1 MDPAIA
7 RLRRNNFLCRRRRNR
22 ALSHRDRQLPRQSRL
37 GCAHA
42 LGCAAADGRRAA
54 VRDFRS
60 DRRPRRGRSL
70 DRNGQRS
77 RRCGADAGAGA
88 RGDRCLR
95 RRASRRAAILQ
106 ARARPRRSGGAGAAR
121 TDAERTRMSEPEHFI
136 ARWSRRKRKAAED
149 AEAMKSSPAPD
160 AAAESA
166 HPIPDQH
173 EGSDAPRAR
182 SGASEPPEF
191 ASDPAKLPPIETITA
206 ATDIRP
212 FLAPGVP
219 PELTRAALR
228 RAWAADP
235 KIRDFVGLADYDWDF
250 NAPGAM
256 TGFGSLEMTD
266 ELRQQ
271 IARMVGRSLAND
283 ATDGPAQTSAE
294 VQGKPSSAATSTES
308 VVPAAEVSTQH
319 VQSDA
324 ETSQPEG
331 IGTRNESHN
340 STALPQRSKVDIAS
354 RNNPEN
360 SDNDQLIAKRP
371 HGRALPK

>member
-1 MDPAIA
+1 
-7 RLRRNNFLCRRRRNR
+7 
-22 ALSHRDRQLPRQSRL
+22 
-37 GCAHA
+37 
-42 LGCAAADGRRAA
+42 
-54 VRDFRS
+54 
-60 DRRPRRGRSL
+60 
-70 DRNGQRS
+70 
-77 RRCGADAGAGA
+77 
-88 RGDRCLR
+88 
-95 RRASRRAAILQ
+95 
-106 ARARPRRSGGAGAAR
+106 
-121 TDAERTRMSEPEHFI
+121 MSEPENFI

-149 AEAMKSSPAPD
+149 AEATKSSAAPD
-160 AAAESA
+160 AAAQSV
-166 HPIPDQH
+166 HPIQDQR

-182 SGASEPPEF
+182 SGGSEPLEF
-191 ASDPAKLPPIETITA
+191 APDPTKLPPIETITA
-206 ATDIRP
+206 ETDIRA